1 MQPAAAISSG
11 HLRRHMAH
19 LQLQRRRLS
28 GHLRRH
34 RTHLQLQ
41 RRTATI
47 YRRPLQHPPPAAV
60 AQGRWPFAPHRAA
73 TFMQTSKAW
82 SEAVMAF
89 AAGVAKKQVSFGS
102 HGNRMASG
110 ARSTN
115 SHGENRYSVVRHSM
129 PIIVPRCGI
138 FLLGPFFSPYRA
150 IAWPIYVASCF
161 AASFSIALPIYFA
174 LLCSQLFTCMANLC
188 GLLLRKHCFC
198 VMPCESEA

>member
-60 AQGRWPFAPHRAA
+60 AQGRWPFAPRGAA
-73 TFMQTSKAW
+73 TIMQTSKAW

-138 FLLGPFFSPYRA
+138 FLLGPFFSPYRS

-161 AASFSIALPIYFA
+161 AANFSIALPIYYVGIS
-174 LLCSQLFTCMANLC
+174 LCSDLCIVECWDQLVFLPA
-188 GLLLRKHCFC
+188 C
-198 VMPCESEA
+198 V

>member
-1 MQPAAAISSG
+1 MQQLRMQPAAASSSG
-11 HLRRHMAH
+11 HLRRHMAR

-41 RRTATI
+41 RRTATT
-47 YRRPLQHPPPAAV
+47 YRRPLV
-60 AQGRWPFAPHRAA
+60 AQGRWPFAPRGAA
-73 TFMQTSKAW
+73 TIMQTSEAW

-115 SHGENRYSVVRHSM
+115 SHGDGSRPHS
-129 PIIVPRCGI
+129 
-138 FLLGPFFSPYRA
+138 Y
-150 IAWPIYVASCF
+150 
-161 AASFSIALPIYFA
+161 
-174 LLCSQLFTCMANLC
+174 
-188 GLLLRKHCFC
+188 
-198 VMPCESEA
+198 